1 MPTGCTLKQ
10 QEQETPSYLQKP
22 VKYMTTTP
30 NTPLQ
35 AGGLYD
41 TLILQSCFHM
51 HSFIY
56 AL

>member
-1 MPTGCTLKQ
+1 MPIGCTLKQ